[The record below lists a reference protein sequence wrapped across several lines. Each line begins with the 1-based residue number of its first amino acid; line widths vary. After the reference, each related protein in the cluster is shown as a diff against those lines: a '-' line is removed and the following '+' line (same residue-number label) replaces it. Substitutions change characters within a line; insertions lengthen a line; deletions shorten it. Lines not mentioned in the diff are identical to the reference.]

1 MKKYLK
7 TMSLVLS
14 ICLLSLNVGFNTYA
28 LENDTLYYQGVAV
41 EQKELSEDTLEWLDW
56 YNSLSL
62 DEQDSINYEPVD
74 LQKLIVNSEDIM
86 VSEPEPELDELDID
100 DIVLFALG
108 APVYNPSWWNNGNRI
123 KKANCYAY
131 SMDIIQN
138 FVGKLQP
145 GQLSGRTFESLSE
158 SSIFSAVV
166 RDGSRLGRGRY
177 IRRSSSSERPSSGEY
192 KVALVIAPNK
202 DYHWYVLNTNGY
214 WSHKRGHSKVT
225 NVDASGKR
233 ITNPRTCNRN
243 YGSLNYSVFCGFYIV
258 KRG

>member
-28 LENDTLYYQGVAV
+28 LENDTLYYQGVAI

-166 RDGSRLGRGRY
+166 RDGSRLGGGRY
-177 IRRSSSSERPSSGEY
+177 IRRSSSSERPGSGEY
-192 KVALVIAPNK
+192 KVALVIAP
-202 DYHWYVLNTNGY
+202 H
-214 WSHKRGHSKVT
+214 
-225 NVDASGKR
+225 
-233 ITNPRTCNRN
+233 
-243 YGSLNYSVFCGFYIV
+243 
-258 KRG
+258 

>member
-7 TMSLVLS
+7 IMSLVLS

-28 LENDTLYYQGVAV
+28 SENDTLYYQGVAV

-74 LQKLIVNSEDIM
+74 LQKLIVNSEDII
-86 VSEPEPELDELDID
+86 VSEPELGELGID
-100 DIVLFALG
+100 DIVPFALG
-108 APVYNPSWWNNGNRI
+108 APVYNPSWWNNRNRI
-123 KKANCYAY
+123 KRANCYAY

-145 GQLSGRTFESLSE
+145 GQLSGRTFEVLSE

-166 RDGSRLGRGRY
+166 RDGSRLGGGRY
-177 IRRSSSSERPSSGEY
+177 IY
-192 KVALVIAPNK
+192 
-202 DYHWYVLNTNGY
+202 
-214 WSHKRGHSKVT
+214 
-225 NVDASGKR
+225 
-233 ITNPRTCNRN
+233 
-243 YGSLNYSVFCGFYIV
+243 
-258 KRG
+258 

>member
-1 MKKYLK
+1 MKKYFK
-7 TMSLVLS
+7 IMSLVLS

-108 APVYNPSWWNNGNRI
+108 APVYNPSWWNNSNRI

-131 SMDIIQN
+131 SMDLIQN

-158 SSIFSAVV
+158 QVS
-166 RDGSRLGRGRY
+166 
-177 IRRSSSSERPSSGEY
+177 
-192 KVALVIAPNK
+192 LVLLCVM
-202 DYHWYVLNTNGY
+202 VL
-214 WSHKRGHSKVT
+214 V
-225 NVDASGKR
+225 
-233 ITNPRTCNRN
+233 
-243 YGSLNYSVFCGFYIV
+243 
-258 KRG
+258 